1 MLMLVF
7 KENES
12 KGIITYS
19 PACYMQT
26 PGRSGLSRLVPFR
39 DICFQ
44 CCRLLVLTLFFL
56 LFWFLIVFFMCCFVI
71 NQFKD
76 FNPVYF
82 NRYSSPECRHTR
94 RFISRPVF
102 LWNVV
107 RFYARIRQFVIPV
120 HDGFLFVQKRF
131 CGCFFLYGAE
141 YWSFWSW
148 LDARDDVRE

>member
-7 KENES
+7 KGNES

-19 PACYMQT
+19 PACYTRT
-26 PGRSGLSRLVPFR
+26 PYKSGLSRLVQVREACFR
-39 DICFQ
+39 

-82 NRYSSPECRHTR
+82 NRYSSPEFRHTGR
-94 RFISRPVF
+94 SMRLSGREVIGFF
-102 LWNVV
+102 T
-107 RFYARIRQFVIPV
+107 RIRYFIINI
-120 HDGFLFVQKRF
+120 KYWF
-131 CGCFFLYGAE
+131 CLRHNHFSRSIALLI
-141 YWSFWSW
+141 SSSP
-148 LDARDDVRE
+148 